1 MSASFKAKTVNALS
15 WSMVQEFSQRGLQL
29 AIGILLARLLGPK
42 EFGLLAMLT
51 IFVAVAQALVESG
64 FGSALIQRKE
74 LTIADECSVFYF
86 NVFAGLCLAG
96 FLCLVAPLIAA
107 FYLQPALTSLTRV
120 WSVVLVINS
129 FGVVQSALMVRE
141 LNFKGQAVI
150 SVMSTGVSGAV
161 GLSLAWSGW
170 GVWSLVWQQITF
182 GSVRACL
189 LWLLNSWRPRW
200 LFSYQSLR
208 EMFGFGSGMVAASL
222 VDTAFENLY
231 SVVIGKFYTPI
242 ALGFYNRA
250 YTLQDAASRLLSAI
264 ANRVT
269 FPVFSQLQHDSA
281 RLKRGLQ
288 KAMTTLAF
296 AQFPL
301 MIGLAVVARPMV
313 LLLLGEKWE
322 PCIPYLQLLCF
333 AGLSYPMHL
342 LNLNVL
348 MARGRSDLFFRLV
361 LIRRALVVV
370 NIVTTFHWGVL
381 AMVWGQVIISVISY
395 FVNSY
400 YTRRFAGYS
409 IPEQLRDV
417 FPYLTASVVMGIV
430 VAFVNLPLPAGHIAQ
445 FALKVC
451 VGAIVYWAIC
461 SGFRLPALGEIM
473 AIIRRR
479 TAVPA

>member
-1 MSASFKAKTVNALS
+1 MSLKTKTIGALS
-15 WSMVQEFSQRGLQL
+15 WSLIQEFSQRGLQL

-42 EFGLLAMLT
+42 EFGLVAMLA
-51 IFVAVAQALVESG
+51 IFFAVAQALVESG

-74 LTIADECSVFYF
+74 LTPADECSAFYF
-86 NVFAGLCLAG
+86 NLLAGLCLTG
-96 FLCLVAPLIAA
+96 LLCLVAPLIAA
-107 FYLQPALTSLTRV
+107 FYHQPLLTPLTRV

-129 FGVVQSALMVRE
+129 FGVVQSALMVRA

-150 SVMSTGVSGAV
+150 TVMSTGASGAV
-161 GLSLAWSGW
+161 GLWLAWSGW

-182 GSVRACL
+182 SAVRAGL
-189 LWLLNSWRPRW
+189 LWLMNSWRPRW
-200 LFSYQSLR
+200 LFSYPSLR
-208 EMFGFGSGMVAASL
+208 AMFGFGSGMVAASL
-222 VDTAFENLY
+222 VDTLFDNLY
-231 SVVIGKFYTPI
+231 SVAIGRFYTPA

-250 YTLQDAASRLLSAI
+250 YTFQDLASRLLSSI

-269 FPVFSQLQHDSA
+269 FPVFSQLQEEPA

-296 AQFPL
+296 AQFPM
-301 MIGLAVVARPMV
+301 MIGLAAVARPMV
-313 LLLLGEKWE
+313 LVLLGEKWE

-333 AGLSYPMHL
+333 AGLFYPMHL

-370 NIVTTFHWGVL
+370 NIAATFHWGIL
-381 AMVWGQVIISVISY
+381 PMVWGQVVISVISY

-400 YTRRFAGYS
+400 YTKRFAGYS
-409 IPEQLRDV
+409 IPEQMRDV
-417 FPYLTASVVMGIV
+417 APYLTASVAMGII
-430 VAFVNLPLPAGHIAQ
+430 VALVNLPLTAGHAAQ
-445 FALKVC
+445 FSLKVC
-451 VGAIVYWAIC
+451 IGAVIYWGIC

-473 AIIRRR
+473 AIVRRR
-479 TAVPA
+479 TPFPA

>member
-1 MSASFKAKTVNALS
+1 MSGSFKAKTVSALS
-15 WSMVQEFSQRGLQL
+15 WSLIQEFSQRGLQL

-42 EFGLLAMLT
+42 EFGLVAMLA
-51 IFVAVAQALVESG
+51 IFFAVAQSLVESG

-86 NVFAGLCLAG
+86 NVFAGLCLAC
-96 FLCLVAPLIAA
+96 FLCLVAPLIAG
-107 FYLQPALTSLTRV
+107 FYHQNLLTSLTRV

-161 GLSLAWSGW
+161 GLSLAWGGW

-182 GSVRACL
+182 SSVRAGL
-189 LWLLNSWRPRW
+189 LWLLNAWRPRW
-200 LFSYQSLR
+200 LFSFPSLR

-222 VDTAFENLY
+222 VDTLFDNLY
-231 SVVIGKFYTPI
+231 SVAIGKLYTPVT
-242 ALGFYNRA
+242 LGFYNRA
-250 YTLQDAASRLLSAI
+250 YTFQDIASRLLSAI

-333 AGLSYPMHL
+333 AGLFYPMHL

-370 NIVTTFHWGVL
+370 NIVTTFRWGVL
-381 AMVWGQVIISVISY
+381 AMVWGQVIISVVSY

-400 YTRRFAGYS
+400 YTKRFADYS

-417 FPYLTASVVMGIV
+417 CPYLTASIVMGIV
-430 VAFVNLPLPAGHIAQ
+430 VALVNLPLPAGHVAQ
-445 FALKVC
+445 FSLKVC
-451 VGAIVYWAIC
+451 TGAIVYWAIC
-461 SGFRLPALGEIM
+461 CGFHLPALGEIM

>member
-1 MSASFKAKTVNALS
+1 MHTSFKIRTVNALS

-42 EFGLLAMLT
+42 EFGLLAMLA
-51 IFVAVAQALVESG
+51 IFVAVAQDLVESG
-64 FGSALIQRKE
+64 LGSALIQRKE

-86 NVFAGLCLAG
+86 NVFAAVCFAGL
-96 FLCLVAPLIAA
+96 LCLVAPLIAA
-107 FYLQPALTSLTRV
+107 FYHQPLLTPLTRV

-129 FGVVQSALMVRE
+129 FGVVQSALMVRA

-150 SVMSTGVSGAV
+150 SVTSTGVSGVV

-170 GVWSLVWQQITF
+170 GVWSLVWQQITY
-182 GSVRACL
+182 GSVRAVL

-200 LFSYQSLR
+200 LFSYPSLR
-208 EMFGFGSGMVAASL
+208 AMFGFGSGMVAASL
-222 VDTAFENLY
+222 VGSAFENLY
-231 SVVIGKFYTPI
+231 SVAIGRFYTPV

-250 YTLQDAASRLLSAI
+250 DTLQSIASRLLSSI

-269 FPVFSQLQHDSA
+269 FPVFSQLQHDPA

-288 KAMTTLAF
+288 KAMTTLVF
-296 AQFPL
+296 AQFPM

-322 PCIPYLQLLCF
+322 PCIPYLQILCF
-333 AGLSYPMHL
+333 AGSLYPMNL

-361 LIRRALVVV
+361 LIQRALVVV
-370 NIVTTFHWGVL
+370 NIATTFHWGIL
-381 AMVWGQVIISVISY
+381 AMVWGQFVIGVISY
-395 FVNSY
+395 FVTSY

-409 IPEQLRDV
+409 VPEQLRDV
-417 FPYLTASVVMGIV
+417 FPYLAASAVMGII
-430 VAFVNLPLPAGHIAQ
+430 VALVNLPLPAGHPAQ
-445 FALKVC
+445 LSLKVC
-451 VGAIVYWAIC
+451 TGAVVYCAIC

-473 AIIRRR
+473 AMIRRR